1 MEPLAQGCRVRA
13 AAHPEGWPDRIP
25 LRLNDNMD
33 PYDPDTPRQP
43 ADWLQTDEGERIELV
58 SSYHRR
64 KKVDLPNTQ
73 LHAVIHVVVE
83 NQLALGEEVV
93 VDTLARLQSEGL
105 SRHDAL
111 HAIGS
116 VLAADLYE
124 LMHETSET
132 TSDAHR
138 RYLDRLEK
146 LKAKNWRAG

>member
-1 MEPLAQGCRVRA
+1 MGSY
-13 AAHPEGWPDRIP
+13 
-25 LRLNDNMD
+25 N
-33 PYDPDTPRQP
+33 PDTSPP
-43 ADWLQTDEGERIELV
+43 SADWLQTDDGERIELV

-64 KKVDLPNTQ
+64 KKIQLPNAQ

-93 VDTLARLQSEGL
+93 VETLARLQREGL

-124 LMHETSET
+124 LMQESSEAT
-132 TSDAHR
+132 GDAHR
-138 RYLDRLEK
+138 RYLERLKK
-146 LKAKNWRAG
+146 LTAKSWQAG

>member
-1 MEPLAQGCRVRA
+1 
-13 AAHPEGWPDRIP
+13 
-25 LRLNDNMD
+25 MD
-33 PYDPDTPRQP
+33 SYDPDTPRHS

-64 KKVDLPNTQ
+64 KKVHLPNAQ

-93 VDTLARLQSEGL
+93 VETLARLQREGL

-124 LMHETSET
+124 LMQESSEAT
-132 TSDAHR
+132 GDAYR
-138 RYLDRLEK
+138 RYLDRLQT
-146 LKAKNWRAG
+146 LTAKHWRAG

>member
-1 MEPLAQGCRVRA
+1 
-13 AAHPEGWPDRIP
+13 
-25 LRLNDNMD
+25 MD
-33 PYDPDTPRQP
+33 SYDPETSRPS

-64 KKVDLPNTQ
+64 KKIDLPNAR

-83 NQLALGEEVV
+83 NQLAIGEEVV
-93 VDTLARLQSEGL
+93 IETLARLQRGGL

-124 LMHETSET
+124 LMQESSEA
-132 TSDAHR
+132 TSDAHG
-138 RYLDRLEK
+138 RYLERLQR
-146 LKAKNWRAG
+146 LTAKNWRAG